1 MPSVEDQG
9 AAPMPLP
16 ADPKRQAVDAWR
28 GYYYQLLHTIHAWLE
43 LPEGTALYLEGAED
57 FDVIGPKE
65 ATAVQVKDTSEN
77 ITLRSRSVTATITH
91 YWQVRKAAP
100 HRKVLFKLLTR
111 SKVTV
116 ESGEPFDPNVAGLE
130 LWERCARGV
139 GDCGALIRFLRDEER
154 LPEDLRQFIASA
166 DSALV
171 IEELIRPITWQTQ
184 SQSGGYVEEAIK
196 RKLEFHGDKFGVP
209 PSEAIRVLNRL
220 LKEAFET
227 VCRKPETDRM
237 LDRTLFL
244 RLFEE
249 ETRNVPARQVQLL
262 SQLVSQLLP
271 ALLPSGS
278 SVVGGALT
286 TLTLICPEIPPLPQY
301 VHRRQR
307 LITELPQELESS
319 GVLILTGSSGT
330 GKTTL
335 AKLIGQ
341 EIHEQWFWLSL
352 SGRELDHVNE
362 SLRQVGAILDAHPER
377 HSLIID
383 GLDLDAAHLRL
394 CEEHLGGVLHTVFSR
409 RGRVILTTA
418 RSLPDRI
425 LRQCGIES
433 SSIRIVPPFT
443 EEDIATFAT
452 SLGCSDPE
460 RAKQWATA
468 IALHTRGHPQLVHAR
483 LYRLAQLQ
491 WPPLRP
497 DDLFSLPSDVLDEQ
511 SQARQLLSHADEAQR
526 DLLYR
531 LSVIGGSFRRDH
543 AIAIGESA
551 PPVTHPGDVFDQLVG
566 PWIEAAGGDRYRV
579 SPLLSGA
586 AAQVWSAQ
594 RVESLHA
601 TVGRTL
607 MSCPPFTTLDV
618 TTALLHAW
626 KGRDYGVL
634 VGIIHKIVFS
644 KKDVWKALAHELG
657 WLVGVGLMP
666 MRAPIPDN
674 PVANSAFRMLQFRVA
689 AELNLPVAAD
699 VAGAWDVEVV
709 PLAPEELYL
718 SMRFTLAVD
727 VIFHYQVAVSAKW
740 LIARFREAVELRT
753 RLDLHLSIPSVLPS
767 WMTVEN
773 QEIDL
778 ATTLF
783 SFVWLR
789 CTGHRYL
796 EELLDALQETPA
808 PIRDRLLSSIKRN
821 AFLAVLLVDRVYLK
835 EYENTEPNWDAC
847 IHVLQQAVTLGVEW
861 HVDALTAAAAR
872 LLAVIHDE
880 CRGDHTQALAVLDSV
895 EAQIGT
901 ASPLLR
907 DERAN
912 ILYRRDE
919 YNQALSIWEAVLP
932 SWLPPRDS
940 EDISPLFAYRKAG
953 IAAAKTGDWS
963 RAASLFGHGADRSCD
978 LGQDDWLIG
987 FKADTAY
994 GLWRS
999 GEHHDSITT
1008 FGDTLRL
1015 MTSLPDP
1022 QTNLTSFALRKYVGH
1037 VILWINKTATDG
1049 VAASTAE
1056 PPPGLCS
1063 NHERSEELRELP
1075 LPPLDMTWVLL
1086 LEAEYESLGRR
1097 TLFDAERPRLSQSRL
1112 PVVRALLARLAVR
1125 YTLKALELTGLPT
1138 LLRDLG
1144 ITSADLQAH
1153 QESGLALWDEPRDR
1167 PASHDFRMIDRTLD
1181 VHAFAA
1187 ALVGLVACQR
1197 FDMTVFSDWWQD
1209 ANGLRENE
1217 VMLESITLAQ
1227 TLMSIESY
1235 EAIGVMKDGNR
1246 PWGDRLIAS
1255 VRVLATSEVAPDELF
1270 LSHALLVLGLGRG
1283 LWASVVTPYLLQL
1296 MESQWLARCT
1306 FPATLRAPRI
1316 SIPSIRAA
1324 CASDSVG
1331 TKKAAQI
1338 LLAASTAVS
1347 VRLSKESEASL
1358 RSLAAIQ

>member
-1 MPSVEDQG
+1 
-9 AAPMPLP
+9 MPLP
-16 ADPKRQAVDAWR
+16 ADPTRQAVDAWR

-43 LPEGTALYLEGAED
+43 LPEGTVLYLEGAED
-57 FDVIGPKE
+57 FDVIGPEE

-91 YWQVRKAAP
+91 FWQVRKASP
-100 HRKVLFKLLTR
+100 HRKVLFTLLTR
-111 SKVTV
+111 SKITV
-116 ESGEPFDPNVAGLE
+116 ESGEPFGPNVAGLE
-130 LWERCARGV
+130 LWERCAKGTC
-139 GDCGALIRFLRDEER
+139 DYGALFRFLRDEER
-154 LPEDLRQFIASA
+154 LPEDLRQFIASTDPA
-166 DSALV
+166 SV
-171 IEELIRPITWQTQ
+171 IEELIRPIAWQTQ
-184 SQSGGYVEEAIK
+184 SQGGGFVEEAIK

-220 LKEAFET
+220 LKEAFER
-227 VCRKPETDRM
+227 VCRPSETDRM

-249 ETRNVPARQVQLL
+249 ETRNVPAHQVQLL
-262 SQLVSQLLP
+262 TQLASQLLP

-278 SVVGGALT
+278 SVVGGTLT
-286 TLTLICPEIPPLPQY
+286 TLPLISSEIPPPTQHI
-301 VHRRQR
+301 HRRQR
-307 LITELPQELESS
+307 LITELLQRLEAS

-341 EIHEQWFWLSL
+341 EIHQQWFWLSL
-352 SGRELDHVNE
+352 SGRELDYVNA
-362 SLRQVGAILDAHPER
+362 SLRQVGAFLDAYPER

-383 GLDLDAAHLRL
+383 GLDLDAAHLKL
-394 CEEHLGGVLHTVFSR
+394 CEEQLGGVLHTLFSR

-418 RSLPDRI
+418 RPLPDRV
-425 LRQCGIES
+425 LRQFAIGS

-443 EEDIATFAT
+443 EEDIAAFAT
-452 SLGCSDPE
+452 SLGCPDPKL
-460 RAKQWATA
+460 AKQWATA
-468 IALHTRGHPQLVHAR
+468 IALHTGGHPQLVHAR
-483 LYRLAQLQ
+483 LHRLAQLQ
-491 WPPLRP
+491 WPPMQP
-497 DDLFSLPSDVLDEQ
+497 DDLFCLPSDVVNEQ
-511 SQARQLLSHADEAQR
+511 SQARQLLSHADDDQC

-531 LSVIGGSFRRDH
+531 LSLISGSFRRDH
-543 AIAIGESA
+543 AIAIAESQ

-566 PWIEAAGGDRYRV
+566 PWIELAGSDRYRL

-586 AAQVWSAQ
+586 ATQVWSAQ

-601 TVGRTL
+601 TVGRAL
-607 MSCPPFTTLDV
+607 MSCPPISTVDV

-634 VGIIHKIVFS
+634 VGIIYKIVFS
-644 KKDVWKALAHELG
+644 KRDLWKALAHELG

-666 MRAPIPDN
+666 KRAPISEN
-674 PVANSAFRMLQFRVA
+674 PVANCAFRMLQFRVA

-699 VAGAWDVEVV
+699 VADAWEMEVV

-718 SMRFTLAVD
+718 SLRFMFAVD
-727 VIFHYQVAVSAKW
+727 VIFHYEVAVSANW
-740 LIARFREAVELRT
+740 LIARFREAVELHK

-778 ATTLF
+778 VTTLF

-796 EELLDALQETPA
+796 EEFLDALQETPA
-808 PIRDRLLSSIKRN
+808 PIRDRLLSSMRRN
-821 AFLAVLLVDRVYLK
+821 EFLAALLVDRVYLK
-835 EYENTEPNWDAC
+835 EYQSTEPNWDAC
-847 IHVLQQAVTLGVEW
+847 IRVLQQAVTLGAEW

-872 LLAVIHDE
+872 TLAVIHDE

-901 ASPLLR
+901 RSPLLR

-919 YNQALSIWEAVLP
+919 YNAALSIWEAVLP

-953 IAAAKTGDWS
+953 IAAAKTRDWS
-963 RAASLFGHGADRSCD
+963 RAASLFGHAADRSCD
-978 LGQDDWLIG
+978 LGQDDWVIG
-987 FKADTAY
+987 FKADAAY
-994 GLWRS
+994 ALWRS
-999 GEHHDSITT
+999 GKRHQSITT

-1015 MTSLPDP
+1015 MASLPDP
-1022 QTNLTSFALRKYVGH
+1022 RTNLTSFALRKYVGH
-1037 VILWINKTATDG
+1037 IVLWIKDTATDG
-1049 VAASTAE
+1049 VAAGTPE

-1063 NHERSEELRELP
+1063 NHERSEKLRDLP
-1075 LPPLDMTWVLL
+1075 LPSLDMIWALL
-1086 LEAEYESLGRR
+1086 LEAEYESQDRR
-1097 TLFDAERPRLSQSRL
+1097 TLLDAERPRLVQSRL
-1112 PVVRALLARLAVR
+1112 PVVRVLLARLAVR
-1125 YTLKALELTGLPT
+1125 HALKALELTGLPT

-1144 ITSADLQAH
+1144 IASADLQAQH
-1153 QESGLALWDEPRDR
+1153 ESGSELWDEPRER
-1167 PASHDFRMIDRTLD
+1167 QASHDFRMIDRTLD
-1181 VHAFAA
+1181 IQAFAA
-1187 ALVGLVACQR
+1187 ALAGLVACQR
-1197 FDMTVFSDWWQD
+1197 FDVTVFSDWRQD

-1227 TLMSIESY
+1227 TVMSLEPH

-1255 VRVLATSEVAPDELF
+1255 VRVLATSDVAPDELF

-1283 LWASVVTPYLLQL
+1283 LWASEVTPYLLQI
-1296 MESQWLARCT
+1296 MESQWLARCA

-1331 TKKAAQI
+1331 PKKAAQI
-1338 LLAASTAVS
+1338 LLAASVAVS
-1347 VRLSKESEASL
+1347 VRLSKESVANL
-1358 RSLAAIQ
+1358 RNLAAMQ